1 MRSDTG
7 LSWRR
12 SAGPLVVLLLAA
24 PLHGA
29 GPKEKP
35 DPAGTTLYMGQL
47 RDLFA
52 TWDRNQDGY
61 LDKQELARGF
71 RGPKAKPYDG
81 AGGAPAK
88 SPPGETPREKP
99 AADYAQYPDFHFLA
113 QLDQNNDGKIS
124 RAEFLTWA
132 REYAVQWK
140 KADAL
145 QAKLTAAQ
153 QKLAAAK
160 PGTKTHQGLQTKVQ
174 THQASLAQMN
184 KQMKAFE
191 KALQQQLKQAR
202 KQQKP

>member
-1 MRSDTG
+1 MRDYTR
-7 LSWRR
+7 LCWRR
-12 SAGPLVVLLLAA
+12 FLGLLVVLALAV
-24 PLHGA
+24 PLRGA

-52 TWDRNQDGY
+52 TWDRNHDGY
-61 LDKQELARGF
+61 LDKEELARGF
-71 RGPKAKPYDG
+71 RGPKAKPYDAAV
-81 AGGAPAK
+81 AGPAK
-88 SPPGETPREKP
+88 SPPGETAKDKP
-99 AADYAQYPDFHFLA
+99 GPDYVQYPDFHFLA

-145 QAKLTAAQ
+145 QSKLAAAQ

-160 PGTKTHQGLQTKVQ
+160 PGTKTHQGLQTKVAG
-174 THQASLAQMN
+174 HQAALAQMN
-184 KQMKAFE
+184 KQTKAFE
-191 KALQQQLKQAR
+191 KALQQQLKQAH
-202 KQQKP
+202 KQGKP

>member
-1 MRSDTG
+1 MRGDTG

-12 SAGPLVVLLLAA
+12 WAGPLVLLALA
-24 PLHGA
+24 GA
-29 GPKEKP
+29 APKEKP

-52 TWDRNQDGY
+52 TWDRNHDGH
-61 LDKQELARGF
+61 LDKGELARGF
-71 RGPKAKPYDG
+71 RGPKAKPYDAG
-81 AGGAPAK
+81 AAAQ
-88 SPPGETPREKP
+88 SPPGDAAKNKP
-99 AADYAQYPDFHFLA
+99 GPDYTRYPDFHFLA

-132 REYAVQWK
+132 RAYAVQWK

-145 QAKLTAAQ
+145 QGKLATAS

-160 PGTKTHQGLQTKVQ
+160 PGTKTHQGLQTKVAG
-174 THQASLAQMN
+174 HQKALGQMN

-191 KALQQQLKQAR
+191 KALQQQLKQAHKRR
-202 KQQKP
+202 KP